1 MREWEK
7 GWGGGR
13 KEKKRKDKGR
23 LKNQVIGYPV
33 VQVTWESAVKSKCW
47 LEIDKLSKNRTWN
60 DRR

>member
-47 LEIDKLSKNRTWN
+47 LEIDK
-60 DRR
+60 